1 MKRGFAAMDPKLVV
15 ELARKGG
22 IAAQAGGTAHR
33 FSSEEARIA
42 GRKGGLM
49 TKNRKRFPKCGQLTC
64 RRCHGNPG
72 NTDLC
77 GPNAAKVYGAGSKT
91 AAMIDNAEAWRNRK

>member
-1 MKRGFAAMDPKLVV
+1 MDPKLVS
-15 ELARKGG
+15 EFARRGG
-22 IAAQAGGTAHR
+22 KAAQAAGTAHR
-33 FSSEEARIA
+33 FSSEEARVA

-49 TKNRKRFPKCGQLTC
+49 TRGRKHYPKCNQLTC

-77 GPNAAKVYGAGSKT
+77 GPNAAKYYGAGAKT
-91 AAMIDNAEAWRNRK
+91 AATIDNAEAWRNRK